1 MKNLERIRKVM
12 SPTRREKIS
21 KRAQELL
28 AQEMTLRELRKAH
41 KLTQQRLAK
50 NLGIGQDQI
59 SKLEQRSDLLLST
72 LRNYIEAM
80 GGKLIIWAEFPQ
92 HKPVVLSGIE
102 ALKDQQ

>member
-1 MKNLERIRKVM
+1 MKNLECIRKEM
-12 SPTRREKIS
+12 SPTRRKKIS

-28 AQEMTLRELRKAH
+28 AEEMTLSELRKAH

-50 NLGIGQDQI
+50 SLGIGQDQI

-80 GGKLIIWAEFPQ
+80 GGKLTIMAEFPE
-92 HKPVVLSGIE
+92 HKPIVLSGIN
-102 ALKDQQ
+102 ALENRQ